1 MHKKKF
7 YLIGIAGVAMASL
20 AGLLKKKGYEVA
32 GSDQDIYP
40 PMSDMLRSL
49 KIPVFTPYNGPAR
62 RGGGFHLKHYKP
74 DIVVVGNAIGR
85 GNPELEEVISNGQ
98 TYRSMSDIL
107 REEFIDLPT
116 QAGGKKSIV
125 IAGTHGK
132 TTTTALVSWILEY
145 AKLDP
150 SVFVGG
156 LAKNFNSTFKLGEGK
171 HIVLEGDE
179 YDTAFFDKGP
189 KFWHYRPFV
198 GLVNN
203 IELDHVD
210 IYKDLDAIKFAFGR
224 LINLIPKNGL
234 LVVSRENKNA
244 YNLAL
249 KWAKSPVI
257 TFGLKQGDYTAK
269 NTKYGAGFIS
279 FDVHYNGH
287 LLSDIQTKLIGE
299 YNISNI
305 LGAIA
310 IAKFLKI
317 PTQKIKKAVETF
329 EGVKR
334 RQEIIGEKNGVTVID
349 DYAHHPT
356 AVRLT
361 LDAVRQRFPAFAK
374 PARQLA
380 SGASAGKHENRRII
394 CVFEPGSASSKR
406 RIFEKQYIESF
417 KHADLVYLYKPFK
430 AQSLQKRETFN
441 GKYVSQML
449 HKKGVLASNFEN
461 IDKML
466 FHMKHQIKPGDVICI
481 MSCRGFDGLYKQ
493 IWDIL

>member
-1 MHKKKF
+1 
-7 YLIGIAGVAMASL
+7 MASL
-20 AGLLKKKGYEVA
+20 AGLLKKKGYDVA

-40 PMSDMLRSL
+40 PMSDMLRTL
-49 KIPVFTPYNGPAR
+49 KIPVFTPYN
-62 RGGGFHLKHYKP
+62 GFHLKHYKP

-85 GNPELEEVISNGQ
+85 GNPELEYILSNGLLPVGRQ
-98 TYRSMSDIL
+98 VLYRSMSDIL
-107 REEFIDLPT
+107 QEEFIE
-116 QAGGKKSIV
+116 QKKAIV
-125 IAGTHGK
+125 ITGTHGK
-132 TTTTALVSWILEY
+132 TTTTALVSWMLEC

-150 SVFVGG
+150 TVFVGG
-156 LAKNFNSTFKLGEGK
+156 LAKNFDSSFKLGKGK
-171 HIVLEGDE
+171 YIVIEGDE

-189 KFWHYRPFV
+189 KFWHYRPFI

-203 IELDHVD
+203 IELDHID

-224 LINLIPKNGL
+224 FINLIPKNGL

-249 KWAKSPVI
+249 KLAKSPVS
-257 TFGLKQGDYTAK
+257 TFGVNAGNWTAK
-269 NTKYGAGFIS
+269 NIKYSDQYIS
-279 FDVHYNGH
+279 FDAHSNGH
-287 LLSDIQTKLIGE
+287 TISDIRTKLIGK

-305 LGAIA
+305 LGAIT

-317 PTQKIKKAVETF
+317 PDAKIKEAIETF

-334 RQEIIGEKNGVTVID
+334 RQEIIGEKNGIIVID

-361 LDAVRQRFPAFAK
+361 LDAVRKSFHGKRFV
-374 PARQLA
+374 
-380 SGASAGKHENRRII
+380 

-406 RIFEKQYIESF
+406 RVFEKHYIESF

-430 AQSLQKRETFN
+430 ANSLKRRETFN
-441 GKYVSQML
+441 GKYVSSQLKKSWNFHDIKPML
-449 HKKGVLASNFEN
+449 L
-461 IDKML
+461 
-466 FHMKHQIKPGDVICI
+466 HMKRQFKPGDVVVI
-481 MSCRGFDGLYKQ
+481 MSCRGFDNLYKL